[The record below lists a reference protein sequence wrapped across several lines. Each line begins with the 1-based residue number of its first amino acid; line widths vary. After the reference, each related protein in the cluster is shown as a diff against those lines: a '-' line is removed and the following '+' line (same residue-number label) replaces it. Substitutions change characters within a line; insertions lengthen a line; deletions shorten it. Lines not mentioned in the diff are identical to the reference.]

1 MPSRFTEAR
10 GPPSITF
17 SIPKEKKERDGDE
30 EGDKGGKGDAD
41 HPLRLPGWMM
51 SCIAIRPAVVRM

>member
-1 MPSRFTEAR
+1 MPSCFSEAR

-17 SIPKEKKERDGDE
+17 SIPKGEKERDEDE
-30 EGDKGGKGDAD
+30 KGDKGGKGDAD
-41 HPLRLPGWMM
+41 YPLRLPGWMM